1 MTLTLAD
8 ELDRAAAERPHGIFL
23 RMDGEDVTYLDCSA
37 RVLRRARQ
45 LWAVGLRSGQAVALL
60 MDNSIEQVVTWFALS
75 RLGAVHAPI
84 NPALAGAMLE
94 HTFTTADP
102 VLVIVDDAYWRAAET
117 ASGGMRRVL
126 TATEIARLP
135 YDVAVEV
142 EVAAIVCSDIDTAT
156 LLFTSGTT
164 GPAKACALSH
174 RYLVRGGQ
182 LHARALG
189 LTQDDVLFCPFPLF
203 HIDAATLTVSAALAV
218 RGTAALA
225 RRFSASGFWPEVRR
239 TGATV
244 FNFMGATLAI
254 LWKREPSP
262 EDCTHGVRLAW
273 GVPMP
278 QWQQGFEKRFGFPLY
293 QLYGSTDAGIS
304 AYDPIDARRRPGRAG
319 RVLPEYEVRIDT
331 TRRRPGDRAGVGEI
345 LIRGREP
352 GLVMNGYYRD
362 EEATANTIRDGWV
375 RTGDLGELDDDG
387 YLAFHGRLSDSLRRR
402 GENISAFEV
411 EELVASH
418 PDVLEVAALGVPSD
432 LTEEE
437 VLVCVV
443 RHPGATVTAPQIR
456 AHCLDHGPAFMAPRY
471 VRFVD
476 ELPKTPTQKTEKFR
490 LRQDGITTDTWDAD
504 L

>member
-1 MTLTLAD
+1 MSLTLAD
-8 ELDRAAAERPHGIFL
+8 ELDGAAAERPDGIFL
-23 RMDGEDVTYLDCSA
+23 RVDGEDVSYLDCSV

-45 LWAVGLRSGQAVALL
+45 LWTLGLRPGQAVALL
-60 MDNSIEQVVTWFALS
+60 MDNSIEQVVTWFALN
-75 RLGAVHAPI
+75 RLGTIHAPI
-84 NPALAGAMLE
+84 NPALAGAGLA

-102 VLVIVDDAYWRAAET
+102 VLVVVDAPYQQAAET
-117 ASGGMRRVL
+117 AGGGTRRVL
-126 TATEIARLP
+126 TITQIADLPEEATFDAVAR
-135 YDVAVEV
+135 
-142 EVAAIVCSDIDTAT
+142 SDIDIAT

-164 GPAKACALSH
+164 GPSKACALSH
-174 RYLVRGGQ
+174 RYLVREGQ

-189 LTQDDVLFCPFPLF
+189 LTRDDVLFCPFPLF

-218 RGTAALA
+218 RGTAALG
-225 RRFSASGFWPEVRR
+225 RRFSPSGFWPEVRR
-239 TGATV
+239 TEATV
-244 FNFMGATLAI
+244 FNFMGATLTM

-262 EDCTHGVRLAW
+262 EDVAHRVRLAW

-278 QWQQGFEKRFGFPLY
+278 EWQQGFEERFGFPLL
-293 QLYGSTDAGIS
+293 QVYGSTDAGVS
-304 AYDPIDARRRPGRAG
+304 VYDPIGADQRPGRAG

-331 TRRRPGDRAGVGEI
+331 TRRRPGDRPGVGEI
-345 LIRGREP
+345 LVRGREP

-375 RTGDLGELDDDG
+375 CTGDLGELDADG
-387 YLAFHGRLSDSLRRR
+387 YLAFHGRLSDSVRRR

-432 LTEEE
+432 MTEDE

-443 RHPGATVTAPQIR
+443 RRPGARVTAPQIR
-456 AHCLDHGPAFMAPRY
+456 AHCLDQGPAFMAPRY
-471 VRFVD
+471 IRFVD